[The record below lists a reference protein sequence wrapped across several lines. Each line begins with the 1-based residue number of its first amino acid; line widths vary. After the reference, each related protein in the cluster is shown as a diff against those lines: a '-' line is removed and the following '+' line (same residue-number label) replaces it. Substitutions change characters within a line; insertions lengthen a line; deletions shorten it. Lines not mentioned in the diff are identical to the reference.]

1 MTITA
6 GLHLDT
12 SNASASA
19 TMTLTA
25 PADVVPGAL
34 MWVQISLG
42 TLISAAPAGW
52 TQVAAALVTSA
63 PRLYAY
69 SRVADATDT
78 PGTTYAWTYGSATG
92 SATIQTY
99 LGVDTTTPVDATAT
113 TAGSATAATFFPV
126 AGAVTVTSGAL
137 LLTGVATAGTTT
149 TPTLTPPA
157 GFTTRFDNIPKRH
170 ALADLTQT
178 AAGDPGTLTWTV
190 SASSAWTA
198 YATALRPANVVAG
211 PIALAGSP
219 VETDTLAVTL
229 NASNTVS
236 LWTPTAVPVI
246 TANAATTSIEVGLRF
261 STSVA
266 GSVLGIEF
274 YKASTNTGTHV
285 GTLWGPTGVSLAT
298 VTFTGETASGWQTA
312 MFATPVAISTGQNYA
327 VSYFD
332 PNGHYSS
339 DQNYFT
345 APYVNAP
352 LTGITGVFNNTT
364 SAFPAMTYNASNYW
378 VDLVFQP
385 AVQATVPTALAGSS
399 VETDTLT
406 AAPVTSATAT
416 TQVLYMRSG
425 TTLVRA
431 RLGMRTGATV
441 TYLSS

>member
-12 SNASASA
+12 SNATASS

-34 MWVQISLG
+34 MWVQLSLG
-42 TLISAAPAGW
+42 TLISAAPVGW

-113 TAGSATAATFFPV
+113 TAGSATAATSFPV
-126 AGAVTVTSGAL
+126 AGAVTVTAGTL
-137 LLTGVATAGTTT
+137 LLTGVATASTTT

-178 AAGDPGTLTWTV
+178 VAGDPGTLTWTV

-198 YATALRPANVVAG
+198 YATALRPAVVAAG
-211 PIALAGSP
+211 PTALAGSP
-219 VETDTLAVTL
+219 VERDTLAV
-229 NASNTVS
+229 
-236 LWTPTAVPVI
+236 
-246 TANAATTSIEVGLRF
+246 
-261 STSVA
+261 
-266 GSVLGIEF
+266 
-274 YKASTNTGTHV
+274 
-285 GTLWGPTGVSLAT
+285 
-298 VTFTGETASGWQTA
+298 
-312 MFATPVAISTGQNYA
+312 
-327 VSYFD
+327 
-332 PNGHYSS
+332 
-339 DQNYFT
+339 
-345 APYVNAP
+345 
-352 LTGITGVFNNTT
+352 
-364 SAFPAMTYNASNYW
+364 
-378 VDLVFQP
+378 
-385 AVQATVPTALAGSS
+385 AL
-399 VETDTLT
+399 
-406 AAPVTSATAT
+406 TAT
-416 TQVLYMRSG
+416 TLQVLYMRSG

-431 RLGMRTGATV
+431 RLGMRTGTTV
-441 TYLSS
+441 TYLSPALT